1 MKEDGI
7 ISYLKELFSDFND
20 IDMNVE
26 VGYYNMMYRIHIDI
40 TDIYHMARSKPQYI
54 ENYSDRSV
62 YIVDGLDYLLIK
74 AEQIMHT
81 YRLDVPYVIGLKYVI
96 DHQIN
101 LMYSTDYSRTMAKE
115 Y

>member
-20 IDMNVE
+20 IDMSVE

-40 TDIYHMARSKPQYI
+40 TDIYHMARSKPQY
-54 ENYSDRSV
+54 
-62 YIVDGLDYLLIK
+62 LDYLLIK